1 MRFKTSF
8 IICVIVFL
16 TQLLAF
22 SQQKYNL
29 NFDDFDKEN
38 QKLPTG
44 WFKWGNFEIVTGEK
58 INHEN
63 SVGKVVSD
71 KKGTFGCIAYSIP
84 ANYVGDTIKLS
95 GRIKYEN
102 VEDYVGLLMR
112 IDGFSGKSA
121 LAFESMQKL
130 KIKGSSDWKE
140 YSIKLAFPSN
150 AKTII
155 VGGILGKKGV
165 AWFDDFKITIDGIDI
180 QTLNEAKKPTL
191 ENLNS
196 DELSLAITKSSIQL
210 DLSNQDN
217 LHLSLDSLIA
227 KVGNKKIVA
236 IGESTHG
243 TSEFYKLREV
253 ITKRL
258 IKEKGFNLVVLENP
272 YDDIE
277 LLNQNLSLEPIDDLI
292 RKHLFSIYQTK
303 EIKSFL
309 QWYKDN
315 RANFHVEFKGCDD
328 SFWVFHELLTSQ
340 TISFQDKKL
349 NNLLEKLKSNILKS
363 TTHHLRKQQKANVLI
378 YVNILE
384 IEKYLKLTNKLTQ
397 SLEEILLNGKTTYIN
412 YINISKNKPIESRDE
427 IMAKRISFLANNQN
441 AKIVVWAHNAH
452 ISNKVITDNEIG
464 IMGRN
469 LKREFGDDYHSI
481 GLMTSKGN
489 YSYIEEK
496 FINGDHDY
504 SDKLKNANFLAT
516 EKFSWE
522 QIFSQNGKAFYIDMS
537 KLNTLFQ
544 SNEIIGSSKLIGYSK
559 ETQED
564 IYYLP
569 IIKLFDSLL
578 FIEETNATE
587 SILK

>member
-1 MRFKTSF
+1 MRFKTRF

-29 NFDDFDKEN
+29 NFDDFDTEN

-165 AWFDDFKITIDGIDI
+165 AWFDDFKITIDGVDI

-196 DELSLAITKSSIQL
+196 DELSLALTKSSIQL

-397 SLEEILLNGKTTYIN
+397 SLEETLFNGKNTYIN

-504 SDKLKNANFLAT
+504 SDILKNANFLDT

-544 SNEIIGSSKLIGYSK
+544 SNEIIGSTKLIGYSK

-578 FIEETNATE
+578 FIEETKATE